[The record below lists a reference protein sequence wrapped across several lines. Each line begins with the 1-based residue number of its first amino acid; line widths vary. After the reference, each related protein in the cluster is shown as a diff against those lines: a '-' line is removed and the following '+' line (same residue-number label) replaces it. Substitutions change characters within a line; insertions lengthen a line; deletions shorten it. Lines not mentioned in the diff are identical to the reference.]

1 MIEDFVMDMG
11 SNDIELKQIGETQAA
26 ANNGAYG
33 YAALALGAAAVIAN
47 NGAYGYAALA
57 LGAAAVIAYSIRRR
71 GVNKTSG
78 ISEPLI
84 DD

>member
-1 MIEDFVMDMG
+1 MDMG

-33 YAALALGAAAVIAN
+33 YAALALGAAAVIA
-47 NGAYGYAALA
+47 
-57 LGAAAVIAYSIRRR
+57 YSIRRR
-71 GVNKTSG
+71 GINKTSA

>member
-33 YAALALGAAAVIAN
+33 YAALALGAAAVIA
-47 NGAYGYAALA
+47 
-57 LGAAAVIAYSIRRR
+57 YSIRRR
-71 GVNKTSG
+71 GINKTSA
-78 ISEPLI
+78 ISQPLI

>member
-1 MIEDFVMDMG
+1 MIEDFVMDMS

-26 ANNGAYG
+26 T
-33 YAALALGAAAVIAN
+33 N

-57 LGAAAVIAYSIRRR
+57 LGAAAVIAYSIRRS
-71 GVNKTSG
+71 GINKTSA
-78 ISEPLI
+78 ISQPLI